1 MFGVPPWEYAQMRMD
16 SRYDGSK
23 KKFLEIL
30 PDGVVDN
37 DWCRNFLTLGLIYF
51 CWFNHR
57 KNSFFLAL
65 GSFVS

>member
-1 MFGVPPWEYAQMRMD
+1 MRMD

-30 PDGVVDN
+30 PAGVVDN

-51 CWFNHR
+51 C
-57 KNSFFLAL
+57 
-65 GSFVS
+65 